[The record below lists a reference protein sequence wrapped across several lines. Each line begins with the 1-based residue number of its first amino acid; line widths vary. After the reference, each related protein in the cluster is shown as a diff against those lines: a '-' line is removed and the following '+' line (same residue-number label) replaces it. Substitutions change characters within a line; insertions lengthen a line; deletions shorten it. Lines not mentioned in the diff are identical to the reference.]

1 MGSFFSKLF
10 GSTQQPDFKALV
22 AQGAVIVDVR
32 SQGEFQ
38 SGHLRGSQNIPLDHI
53 QGKAAE
59 LKKKNKPII
68 TVCMSGSRSRMAE
81 GILRRAG
88 VEAYNGGPWFRL
100 ESRLS

>member
-10 GSTQQPDFKALV
+10 GSTQQPDFKALLS
-22 AQGAVIVDVR
+22 QGAVIIDVR
-32 SQGEFQ
+32 TQSEFQ
-38 SGHLRGSQNIPLDHI
+38 SGHLRGSQNIPLDRV
-53 QGKAAE
+53 QAKVSE
-59 LKKKNKPII
+59 LKKKNKPVI